1 MFMCN
6 FSQIIV
12 FVALQLSGKKNSF
25 ALRVFL
31 SPNLRKDTCTYKGLN
46 NLPPTQR
53 LTTDLRN
60 IILKI

>member
-6 FSQIIV
+6 FFQIIV
-12 FVALQLSGKKNSF
+12 LVALQLSGKNSF

-46 NLPPTQR
+46 NLPPPKDSQ
-53 LTTDLRN
+53 L
-60 IILKI
+60 I